1 MILSLN
7 APKSDLCKVYFYIL
21 VFAGTNQD
29 IAVTDSLLT
38 RWQVFYWLAKPF

>member
-21 VFAGTNQD
+21 VFAGANQD
-29 IAVTDSLLT
+29 IAVTDSLVNT
-38 RWQVFYWLAKPF
+38 LAGVLLAC